1 MENWQELLE
10 SGGGKP
16 PHGGAREQ
24 LEGMERVQNLEAV
37 INEGL
42 RVALLEDTPD
52 QSLEVL
58 LEYLGNALNGERTY
72 IFERN
77 KDGRDDNTYEWVAG
91 GVRPEKENLQNLP
104 PEVCANWYRN
114 FSVGRHIVIEDLND
128 IRQSDPIQY
137 ENLKRQNISSLV
149 VVPLYDN
156 DEILGF
162 YGVDNP
168 PLKTLEYVSDMLQ
181 IMAHFIV
188 SSLRQR
194 NLVRKLHER
203 SYEVLH
209 VLNVDYVGIYA
220 VDFDTDKCQVY
231 REKERLKDGCG
242 IDFEESYQTAM
253 GRYISACV
261 EPRDQK
267 RLRAMTERSRVLAQL
282 RTKKK
287 FYIRYRVKDD
297 PKGINNMELHFCR
310 TETDTGQNNVIFAFR
325 DIDAVVE
332 QEERYRLEAR
342 RDIENVLE
350 GARTG
355 IWTIELEDDCAPRM
369 YADQTMRMLLGVGE
383 DIGPEECYQSW
394 FCNID
399 PEYVDTVREAVRE
412 MLETGRSEVVYPW
425 NHPALGK
432 IYVRCGGVP
441 DKKFDKPG
449 SCLRGYHQDITET
462 MVTRK
467 KQDQAMLELLEK
479 VRQANSAKSEFLS
492 HMSHDL
498 RTPINGIQGMLTVM
512 EKCLDDP
519 EKQRACREKIRISA
533 DHLLSLVND
542 VLEISKLESGRFTDV
557 KVSFDLREL
566 VEDCAAILAPK
577 AEETG
582 IHLEPPEVE
591 LRHSGLIGNPLYV
604 KRVLTNI
611 LDNAVKYNR
620 PNGYVFIR
628 VKEMFFKDGVAGYQF
643 TVEDTG
649 IGIGKEFQR
658 RIYEPFTQENQD
670 ARTDYKGTGLGMS
683 IAKKLIDRMNGTI
696 ELDSRIGE
704 GTVFRVALPL
714 QVDAKGPRPAARKE
728 DAPADISGMRVLLVE
743 DNEINC
749 EIMQFVLEEAGAS
762 VTAAQNG
769 QIAVQTFAASDPGTF
784 DCVLMDLMMPVMSGL
799 EAARVIRGMDR
810 PDAQTV
816 PIIALSA
823 NAFEEDVAMAKEAG
837 MNEHLAK
844 PVNINKL
851 VQTMRRFKN
860 LPS

>member
-24 LEGMERVQNLEAV
+24 MEGMERVQNLEAV

-231 REKERLKDGCG
+231 REKECQKDGCS

-253 GRYISACV
+253 GHYISAHV

-297 PKGINNMELHFCR
+297 PKGIKNMELHFCR
-310 TETDTGQNNVIFAFR
+310 TETDAGKNNVIFAFR

-332 QEERYRLEAR
+332 Q
-342 RDIENVLE
+342 
-350 GARTG
+350 GAFS
-355 IWTIELEDDCAPRM
+355 ELFPAPG
-369 YADQTMRMLLGVGE
+369 AGQGSITL
-383 DIGPEECYQSW
+383 C
-394 FCNID
+394 
-399 PEYVDTVREAVRE
+399 
-412 MLETGRSEVVYPW
+412 
-425 NHPALGK
+425 
-432 IYVRCGGVP
+432 VP
-441 DKKFDKPG
+441 DD
-449 SCLRGYHQDITET
+449 
-462 MVTRK
+462 
-467 KQDQAMLELLEK
+467 
-479 VRQANSAKSEFLS
+479 
-492 HMSHDL
+492 
-498 RTPINGIQGMLTVM
+498 
-512 EKCLDDP
+512 
-519 EKQRACREKIRISA
+519 RAAEASR
-533 DHLLSLVND
+533 LLS
-542 VLEISKLESGRFTDV
+542 GR
-557 KVSFDLREL
+557 
-566 VEDCAAILAPK
+566 
-577 AEETG
+577 
-582 IHLEPPEVE
+582 
-591 LRHSGLIGNPLYV
+591 
-604 KRVLTNI
+604 
-611 LDNAVKYNR
+611 
-620 PNGYVFIR
+620 
-628 VKEMFFKDGVAGYQF
+628 
-643 TVEDTG
+643 
-649 IGIGKEFQR
+649 
-658 RIYEPFTQENQD
+658 
-670 ARTDYKGTGLGMS
+670 
-683 IAKKLIDRMNGTI
+683 
-696 ELDSRIGE
+696 
-704 GTVFRVALPL
+704 
-714 QVDAKGPRPAARKE
+714 
-728 DAPADISGMRVLLVE
+728 
-743 DNEINC
+743 
-749 EIMQFVLEEAGAS
+749 GA
-762 VTAAQNG
+762 
-769 QIAVQTFAASDPGTF
+769 
-784 DCVLMDLMMPVMSGL
+784 
-799 EAARVIRGMDR
+799 
-810 PDAQTV
+810 
-816 PIIALSA
+816 
-823 NAFEEDVAMAKEAG
+823 
-837 MNEHLAK
+837 
-844 PVNINKL
+844 
-851 VQTMRRFKN
+851 
-860 LPS
+860 